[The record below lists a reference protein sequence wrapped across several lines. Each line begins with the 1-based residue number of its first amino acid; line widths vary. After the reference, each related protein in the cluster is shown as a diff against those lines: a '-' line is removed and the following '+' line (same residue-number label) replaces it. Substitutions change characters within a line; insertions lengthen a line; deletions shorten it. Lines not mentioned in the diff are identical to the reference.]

1 MPRRPSY
8 SSSTTSS
15 FPPFWGAVRALVLVS
30 TAIYITIVLLW
41 AFRQPWAATILG
53 VGGLSTDLV
62 RHGWVWQ
69 LITYGFVQL
78 DPWNFLMCMLGVFFL
93 GSAVQG
99 RIGSRAFVELYFS
112 SLFGSAL
119 LGCLVSWAHVAS
131 PGIVLGAGAAVNAV
145 LMVFFLLNRD
155 APIMLLFI
163 PIPIPVKYIVIF
175 TAAVEAGYFLVY
187 HFALFYLVLL
197 LGLAMGYIWYAF
209 LWRHSF
215 VAILQERA
223 LSMRNGYY
231 RWKRR
236 RAGKKF
242 QVYMRK
248 HQGDPKQ
255 YFDEYGNFRPP
266 DDDDKKSHGPG
277 GWVN

>member
-1 MPRRPSY
+1 MPSNRSF
-8 SSSTTSS
+8 SSSTIG
-15 FPPFWGAVRALVLVS
+15 FPPFRGALRILILIS
-30 TAIYITIVLLW
+30 TAIYIAIVLLW
-41 AFRQPWAATILG
+41 AFRQPWAAQILEK
-53 VGGLSTDLV
+53 GGLLPDAV

-69 LITYGFVQL
+69 LVTHGFVQL
-78 DPWNFLMCMLGVFFL
+78 DPWNFLMCMLGVYFL
-93 GSAVQG
+93 GSAVEG
-99 RIGSRAFVELYFS
+99 RIGSRAFYELYFT
-112 SLFGSAL
+112 SLIGSGL
-119 LGCLVSWAHVAS
+119 LGCVLAWTLHL
-131 PGIVLGAGAAVNAV
+131 PGGSLGAGAAVNAI

-175 TAAVEAGYFLVY
+175 TAAVEGAYFLIY
-187 HFALFYLVLL
+187 HFALFFMVLL
-197 LGLAMGYIWYAF
+197 LGLVMGYVWYAF

-215 VAILQERA
+215 AGMLQDRA
-223 LSMRNGYY
+223 ATVRNGYY

-242 QVYMRK
+242 QVYMSK
-248 HQGDPKQ
+248 HQHDPKQ

-266 DDDDKKSHGPG
+266 GDDDDKKDRGPG